1 MPGVVQVKL
10 LSYSA
15 FSGPWRDY
23 FPPFRGNFVHDI
35 HLENSVNL
43 RMLISYQFF
52 GLAKMAVLPA
62 ELTACMQLSCCK
74 FLEGGDG

>member
-1 MPGVVQVKL
+1 MPGLVEVEL

-15 FSGPWRDY
+15 FSGLWRAY

-43 RMLISYQFF
+43 RMLLSYQSF
-52 GLAKMAVLPA
+52 GLAKMAALPA
-62 ELTACMQLSCCK
+62 CAQLSCCK